1 MNNTKPFWQS
11 TTLWINFMGIVALI
25 LNVVVT
31 SKMIVD
37 PEIIALVVAVA
48 NILNRFRPVEKT
60 DLTLK

>member
-1 MNNTKPFWQS
+1 MNTKPFWQS
-11 TTLWINFMGIVALI
+11 TTLWINFAGIVALI
-25 LNVVVT
+25 LNVVIA

-37 PEIIALVVAVA
+37 PDIIALIVAIL